1 MKILHV
7 IARMNVGGTATYLYN
22 LISGLEEAET
32 ETLLAVGHVPQN
44 EREDYRLEELNYCR
58 IENLSR
64 AISPLNDFRARSEIS
79 RTIEKFSPDVIHT
92 HTFKAGLLVRTLKTS
107 VPLIHTFHGHH
118 LYDPDYGRIEKKM
131 INSIEKR
138 LAKKNAKIITIGQ
151 RVGRELFEA
160 GIGTR
165 SQYLSISPGI
175 ECPKITDR
183 YNILKYLRIDDG
195 ITVLWMG
202 RLTHVKRPERV
213 VEVARR
219 FPKVNFVVAGDGEL
233 RDSIRM
239 IAPDNVH
246 LVGVRN
252 SDEMWS
258 IADIVLLTSDSEGM
272 PLTLIEGQMAG
283 VPAIATN
290 VGSVEEIVLNGE
302 TGLITQVT
310 VDDICEKLAVL
321 INDSMLRST
330 MAKKAASR
338 ARKLFSIQQMTSA
351 HIEVYQEAL
360 EKAKQ

>member
-1 MKILHV
+1 
-7 IARMNVGGTATYLYN
+7 
-22 LISGLEEAET
+22 
-32 ETLLAVGHVPQN
+32 
-44 EREDYRLEELNYCR
+44 
-58 IENLSR
+58 
-64 AISPLNDFRARSEIS
+64 
-79 RTIEKFSPDVIHT
+79 
-92 HTFKAGLLVRTLKTS
+92 
-107 VPLIHTFHGHH
+107 
-118 LYDPDYGRIEKKM
+118 
-131 INSIEKR
+131 
-138 LAKKNAKIITIGQ
+138 
-151 RVGRELFEA
+151 
-160 GIGTR
+160 
-165 SQYLSISPGI
+165 
-175 ECPKITDR
+175 
-183 YNILKYLRIDDG
+183 
-195 ITVLWMG
+195 MG

-213 VEVARR
+213 VEIARR

-233 RDSIRM
+233 RDSIGM

-310 VDDICEKLAVL
+310 VDHICEKLEVL

-338 ARKLFSIQQMTSA
+338 ARELFSIQQMTSS
-351 HIEVYQEAL
+351 HIEVYQEVL
-360 EKAKQ
+360 KKAKQ